1 MSPIRLVILAIL
13 IYIGYLLIKG
23 GTGRKSKKEENTSDT
38 EEHEN
43 QSSLSDVLV
52 EDPVCKKLVPQ
63 QQAIPLQHEGETIY
77 FCSKECCNKFV
88 SEKGAE
94 Q

>member
-13 IYIGYLLIKG
+13 LYIGYLLIKG
-23 GTGRKSKKEENTSDT
+23 SRKKKDEGGSELDGPSDV
-38 EEHEN
+38 
-43 QSSLSDVLV
+43 SDVLV
-52 EDPVCKKLVPQ
+52 EDPVCKKLVPR
-63 QQAIPLQHEGETIY
+63 QQAVEVKHEGETVY
-77 FCSKECCNKFV
+77 FCSQECCSTFV